1 MFNPLR
7 IILLVTTLL
16 GGVAGY
22 APALAAEPL
31 ADHAATGRT
40 DGGPP
45 PVVADT
51 STDRVGGAPGPGK
64 EPTQPKASRKDNR
77 LTILDGVVVPGDS
90 KVVSIGGT
98 ARRAASIRMGPGPEH
113 AIVRR
118 VAPGALLF
126 ATARTSN
133 GWYLLAEEGRA
144 YGYIAGE
151 LFAAQRR

>member
-1 MFNPLR
+1 MFKPMR
-7 IILLVTTLL
+7 IIPLVTMLL

-22 APALAAEPL
+22 APALAAGP
-31 ADHAATGRT
+31 ATDRVATGRA
-40 DGGPP
+40 DGAPP
-45 PVVADT
+45 PVVTDT
-51 STDRVGGAPGPGK
+51 STDRVGEAPGFGK
-64 EPTQPKASRKDNR
+64 EPVLPKAGRKDNR
-77 LTILDGVVVPGDS
+77 LTILDGVVVRGDS

-113 AIVRR
+113 AVVRR

-126 ATARTSN
+126 ATAKTSN

-144 YGYIAGE
+144 YGYIPGE

>member
-1 MFNPLR
+1 MFKPLR

-22 APALAAEPL
+22 APVLAAGPVSDRD
-31 ADHAATGRT
+31 APGRS
-40 DGGPP
+40 DGAPP
-45 PVVADT
+45 PVVTDT
-51 STDRVGGAPGPGK
+51 SDHRIGEAPGPGK
-64 EPTQPKASRKDNR
+64 EPNPLKASRKHDR

-144 YGYIAGE
+144 YGYIPGE